1 MKWNSKL
8 TVPSIVSVFI
18 LSGLLAY
25 TNCGS
30 KSGSSG
36 SSFTQ
41 KNPFISVWETT
52 TANETI
58 MLPLREGFKYN
69 MTVDW
74 GDGTELQKITS
85 WNDNH
90 KAHEY
95 VEAGTHTITLK
106 GLAEAWYFNACG
118 TTPDTGSEANIIS
131 ITDLGGMGWKS
142 FENAFC
148 GCENLTTIKGGDTSN
163 VTNMKQM
170 FWGSYNAEP
179 NVKDWDT
186 SKVTNMSHIFD
197 GVMFV
202 NLDVSDWDT
211 SSVTDMS
218 GMFSN
223 TSASVDLRNWDTS
236 KVTTM
241 EDMFIA
247 ANANSNVS
255 GLDTDKVINMRQMF
269 YLSAVNPVMKD
280 WNFAKVENMSQMLIG
295 SQISTLHYTELL
307 KRVHETRTM
316 DGVELDATAQYYDSA
331 DAARTDLIDTNGWAI
346 SDNGSAGADPG

>member
-1 MKWNSKL
+1 MELNYKRS
-8 TVPSIVSVFI
+8 
-18 LSGLLAY
+18 
-25 TNCGS
+25 
-30 KSGSSG
+30 
-36 SSFTQ
+36 
-41 KNPFISVWETT
+41 
-52 TANETI
+52 
-58 MLPLREGFKYN
+58 LPG
-69 MTVDW
+69 MI
-74 GDGTELQKITS
+74 ITRLM
-85 WNDNH
+85 N
-90 KAHEY
+90 
-95 VEAGTHTITLK
+95 TLK
-106 GLAEAWYFNACG
+106 QEHTPSHLKAWLKLGISMLAALRPILDPKPIYF
-118 TTPDTGSEANIIS
+118 S
-131 ITDLGGMGWKS
+131 ITDLGEIGWKS

-148 GCENLTTIKGGDTSN
+148 GCENLTTIKGGDTYN

-223 TSASVDLRNWDTS
+223 TSASVDLRNWDAS

-280 WNFAKVENMSQMLIG
+280 WNLQRL
-295 SQISTLHYTELL
+295 
-307 KRVHETRTM
+307 RTCHKC
-316 DGVELDATAQYYDSA
+316 
-331 DAARTDLIDTNGWAI
+331 
-346 SDNGSAGADPG
+346 